1 MQTLPVTI
9 RRSLIGLIGIFI
21 GGLLTASL
29 IIGLALYI
37 APQMTPEATY
47 LFLSIGII
55 TIIVTLIAMVVYD
68 ATTMTLTT
76 EGVEITTFFSL
87 FWSDKATCEWADIE
101 EVSVRSSGIIRR
113 LFGVGDL
120 FVQTASARPNLS
132 LTWIPRSEYW
142 GDVIREQ
149 AAVAEAA
156 N

>member
-29 IIGLALYI
+29 IIGLALYT
-37 APQMTPEATY
+37 APQMSQQAIF
-47 LFLSIGII
+47 LFLAIGIV
-55 TIIVTLIAMVVYD
+55 TIVVTLIAMVVYD
-68 ATTMTLTT
+68 SSTITLTT
-76 EGVEITTFFSL
+76 NGIELTSFMSLFFSTTT
-87 FWSDKATCEWADIE
+87 TCEWADIE